1 MPINYPTSLDSLAN
15 PTSTD
20 SLNSPSHSTQHANAN
35 DAIEALEAKLGVG
48 NSPAGSATAGR
59 VLVAST
65 GGTTTWTTVGTAGIN
80 STGGSAGYV
89 LSSVDGTATTWNP
102 ANAYVPVITA
112 ATAAYTLQ
120 NGDQG
125 ELLQLNGT
133 FTVTVPADGTTN
145 FPIGTIINILNIG
158 TGTITTAG
166 AGGVTLNGNPGL
178 KLNGQWSGA
187 SFVKRAANT
196 WVIVGD
202 LTA

>member
-1 MPINYPTSLDSLAN
+1 MATNYPTSLDSLTN
-15 PTSTD
+15 PTSSD
-20 SLNSPSHSTQHANAN
+20 SLNSPSHSQQHSDAN
-35 DAIEALEAKLGVG
+35 DAIEALEAKLGIG
-48 NSPAGSATAGR
+48 ASPAGSATAGYA
-59 VLVAST
+59 LIAST
-65 GGTTTWTTVGTAGIN
+65 GGTTTW
-80 STGGSAGYV
+80 SHTGQV
-89 LSSVDGTATTWNP
+89 I
-102 ANAYVPVITA
+102 PVITA

-125 ELLQLNGT
+125 ELLQFDGT
-133 FTVTVPADGTTN
+133 FTVTVPAESTYN

-202 LTA
+202 LSA

>member
-1 MPINYPTSLDSLAN
+1 MASNYPSSLDSFTN

-20 SLNSPSHSTQHANAN
+20 SLDSPNHANQHADAN
-35 DAIEALEAKLGVG
+35 DAIEAIETKLGIG
-48 NSPAGSATAGR
+48 ASPAGSAIAGY
-59 VLVAST
+59 VLTAST
-65 GGTTTWTTVGTAGIN
+65 GGTTNWQQPYAGQI
-80 STGGSAGYV
+80 
-89 LSSVDGTATTWNP
+89 
-102 ANAYVPVITA
+102 VPVITA

-125 ELLQLNGT
+125 DLIQLNGT
-133 FTVTVPADGTTN
+133 FTVTVPADTTYD
-145 FPIGTIINILNIG
+145 FPVGTIINILNIG
-158 TGTITTAG
+158 SGTITTAG

-202 LTA
+202 LSA

>member
-1 MPINYPTSLDSLAN
+1 MAINYPTSLDSFTN

-20 SLNSPSHSTQHANAN
+20 PTDSPSHSLQHANAN
-35 DAIEALEAKLGVG
+35 DALEALEAKVGIG
-48 NSPAGSATAGR
+48 NSTAGSATAGN

-65 GGTTTWTTVGTAGIN
+65 GGTSTWNTIGTASIN
-80 STGGSAGYV
+80 ATGGSAGYV
-89 LSSVDGTATTWNP
+89 LASANGTATTWNP

-125 ELLQLNGT
+125 ELIQLNGT
-133 FTVTVPADGTTN
+133 FTVTVPAESTYN
-145 FPIGTIINILNIG
+145 FPIGSIINILNIG

-187 SFVKRAANT
+187 SFVKRASNT

-202 LTA
+202 LSA

>member
-1 MPINYPTSLDSLAN
+1 MANYPTSLDNFTN
-15 PTSTD
+15 PTTTS
-20 SLNSPSHSTQHANAN
+20 SLDSPSHSLQHSDAN
-35 DAIEALEAKLGVG
+35 DAIEALETKVG
-48 NSPAGSATAGR
+48 IGSSPAGSATAGH

-65 GGTTTWTTVGTAGIN
+65 GGTTAWTTVGTAGIN
-80 STGGSAGYV
+80 ATGGSAGYV
-89 LSSVDGTATTWNP
+89 LSSLNGTATTWNP
-102 ANAYVPVITA
+102 ANSYVPVIAA

-133 FTVTVPADGTTN
+133 FTVTVPAESTYN

-187 SFVKRAANT
+187 SFIKRASNT

-202 LTA
+202 LSA

>member
-1 MPINYPTSLDSLAN
+1 MANYPTSLDNFTN
-15 PTSTD
+15 PTTTS
-20 SLNSPSHSTQHANAN
+20 SLDSPSHSLQHSDAN
-35 DAIEALEAKLGVG
+35 DAIEALETKVG
-48 NSPAGSATAGR
+48 IGSSPAGSATSGH
-59 VLVAST
+59 VLVASA
-65 GGTTTWTTVGTAGIN
+65 GGTTAWTTVGTAGIN
-80 STGGSAGYV
+80 ATGGSAGYV

-133 FTVTVPADGTTN
+133 FTVTVPAESTYN

-187 SFVKRAANT
+187 SFIKRASNT

-202 LTA
+202 LSA